1 MFAKWAHA
9 RPLRHA
15 SRKLLYS
22 QGCRR
27 CAQRASPHEESGSVR
42 EQGGFV
48 DLSQRVEARQE
59 LRLTAELRQ
68 GIEIMQMSAVELSD
82 YVKQRVEENPFLDD
96 DDWLYPQHPYEA
108 DTYTRTVS
116 TDELAGS
123 SRAAARERAVNG
135 GDADE
140 VRDAE
145 RWRSGQDARW
155 GGSSSSSLAAGEGFA
170 WDDYFV
176 EGETLAD
183 HLTEQ
188 LRLQEDDPRRIAV
201 GELIAGSLDD
211 DGYLT
216 IPLEGIARSAGVSK
230 AEAADVLRTVQ
241 RLDPVGVG
249 VRNLAERLA
258 VQLAVRG
265 LYEKP
270 HVKKLVEEGIN
281 DLGRLAPAPLAKK
294 LGITVEELDEAFDL
308 LQTCNPHPAAQF
320 GKASASIWPEIVVE
334 PADEP
339 GTYRVRLQDC
349 FLPHLQ
355 INAHYRTLA
364 QTEKNRATEEYL
376 KKMLKEGEFASLT
389 MKVMVEKILYCKTP
403 ELTDELVREHFAPA
417 TTVEEFRG
425 GVAKQFGLPD
435 MAKEDPQ
442 FPDLVLGELA
452 KRLVEDPDP
461 ADRMDGMPDDALR
474 IMCAI
479 DALAAHLD
487 LDLTDEQVIAQMP
500 GDDAE
505 QREKIFKQ
513 LKDQGL
519 EAEGR
524 KFALREAALG
534 WLVNNSRVSF
544 K

>member
-59 LRLTAELRQ
+59 LRLTTELRQ

-155 GGSSSSSLAAGEGFA
+155 GGSASSSLAAGEGFA

-176 EGETLAD
+176 EGQTLAD

-188 LRLQEDDPRRIAV
+188 LRLQEDNPRRIAV

-216 IPLEGIARSAGVSK
+216 IPLEGIAQVAGVSK
-230 AEAADVLRTVQ
+230 AEAADVLRAVQ

-258 VQLAVRG
+258 VQLAARG

-349 FLPHLQ
+349 FLPHLR
-355 INAHYRTLA
+355 INAHYKTLA

-376 KKMLKEGEFASLT
+376 KKMLKEAESLLDGIAYRKATLYKVACCVVEEQSSFFDERSGFLRPLSMERVASLT
-389 MKVMVEKILYCKTP
+389 GLSESTVSRVANGNYLQTPRGVFELRYFFQRAAASAGGVDVSQADVMRLIE
-403 ELTDELVREHFAPA
+403 ELVHDEDKRYPMSDQALADELAR
-417 TTVEEFRG
+417 R
-425 GVAKQFGLPD
+425 GVAVSRRTV
-435 MAKEDPQ
+435 AKYRTE
-442 FPDLVLGELA
+442 LGIPSTVF
-452 KRLVEDPDP
+452 RQ
-461 ADRMDGMPDDALR
+461 
-474 IMCAI
+474 
-479 DALAAHLD
+479 H
-487 LDLTDEQVIAQMP
+487 T
-500 GDDAE
+500 
-505 QREKIFKQ
+505 
-513 LKDQGL
+513 
-519 EAEGR
+519 
-524 KFALREAALG
+524 
-534 WLVNNSRVSF
+534 
-544 K
+544 

>member
-1 MFAKWAHA
+1 M
-9 RPLRHA
+9 
-15 SRKLLYS
+15 
-22 QGCRR
+22 
-27 CAQRASPHEESGSVR
+27 
-42 EQGGFV
+42 
-48 DLSQRVEARQE
+48 
-59 LRLTAELRQ
+59 
-68 GIEIMQMSAVELSD
+68 
-82 YVKQRVEENPFLDD
+82 
-96 DDWLYPQHPYEA
+96 
-108 DTYTRTVS
+108 
-116 TDELAGS
+116 
-123 SRAAARERAVNG
+123 
-135 GDADE
+135 
-140 VRDAE
+140 
-145 RWRSGQDARW
+145 
-155 GGSSSSSLAAGEGFA
+155 
-170 WDDYFV
+170 

-188 LRLQEDDPRRIAV
+188 LRLQEGDPRRIAV

-216 IPLEGIARSAGVSK
+216 IPLEGIARSAGVTK
-230 AEAADVLRTVQ
+230 AEAASVLRTVQ

-249 VRNLAERLA
+249 VCNLAERLA
-258 VQLAVRG
+258 VQLAARG

-270 HVKKLVEEGIN
+270 HVKKLVEEGVN

-355 INAHYRTLA
+355 INAHYKTLA

-376 KKMLKEGEFASLT
+376 KKMLKEAEFASLT
-389 MKVMVEKILYCKTP
+389 MRVMVEKILYCKTP

-417 TTVEEFRG
+417 TTVEEFRE